1 MGGLVVGPGRLRT
14 YSLRT
19 RLCALSRLLVA
30 LVLEEAGTK
39 LTGAFCDY
47 IDSTSFQ
54 CIRKG

>member
-1 MGGLVVGPGRLRT
+1 VGPGRLRT

-39 LTGAFCDY
+39 LTGALCDY